1 MTTILVI
8 LLIVSLALF
17 WRERRIR
24 KTYIAEWRNAYSDLW
39 SKYQFTASV
48 LSEITS
54 IDIRD

>member
-24 KTYIAEWRNAYSDLW
+24 KTHVKDWSVAYSRLW
-39 SKYQFTASV
+39 DDYAFIACT
-48 LSEITS
+48 LEEITG
-54 IDIRD
+54 IDIL